1 MTTRHRDGRS
11 IEVLDE
17 GKHPQTS
24 EAVRVR
30 DASASTL
37 ADLSDDT
44 VDTLVGRAVA
54 ARFLGVS
61 ESTVRRLEHTELP
74 PVVEN
79 GVHRHRLRRLREFG
93 LRRAKGGAS
102 LPTGGCG
109 GEIAG
114 EAFGLFDEG
123 RGPAEV
129 VRLLRVEPSVAREL
143 FREWADL
150 HGTLAIGGVTLSKIE
165 RIADLFDGEP
175 VTGEEALLRVLDGIQ
190 NESSSCLCCSRA
202 IPKFCARCCV
212 HRYPGVARRAK
223 DALSGA
229 EARAEQMRKKQIDTA
244 TTARARSRSADDE
257 S

>member
-11 IEVLDE
+11 TDTLDE
-17 GKHPQTS
+17 GKHPQIS
-24 EAVRVR
+24 GAVRVR
-30 DASASTL
+30 NASASTL

-44 VDTLVGRAVA
+44 VDTLVGRAEA

-79 GVHRHRLRRLREFG
+79 GVHRHSLRRLREFG
-93 LRRAKGGAS
+93 LRRARCGGNV
-102 LPTGGCG
+102 PTGRCD

-114 EAFGLFDEG
+114 EAFGLFEER

-150 HGTLAIGGVTLSKIE
+150 HGTLAIGGVALSKIE
-165 RIADLFDGEP
+165 RLADLFDGEP

-190 NESSSCLCCSRA
+190 NESSNCLCCSRA

-223 DALSGA
+223 DVLAGA
-229 EARAEQMRKKQIDTA
+229 QARAEQMRAKQIDTA
-244 TTARARSRSADDE
+244 TTARARNRSADNGA
-257 S
+257 